1 VDLGETLGQY
11 RVVDVVGQGGMAA
24 VYVGE
29 HVVVQH
35 RVAIKVVHP
44 RHLDNPRMAQR
55 FLNEARAVALIRH
68 PGIVEFYDFGRA
80 DDGRA
85 YIVMELLNGETLQQ
99 RLMQGPIAVSK
110 AVLFARQMASAL
122 GAAHARGIVHRDLK
136 PANVFLVP
144 DPDVRFGERAKIL
157 DFGIAKH
164 TTDEREE
171 ITGTGVMIG
180 TPAHM
185 SPEQCRGERDI
196 DGRADVYA
204 LGVLLYH
211 MVTGR
216 LPFDG
221 SETGEIVSRH
231 LYEQC
236 RAASQIN
243 PRVPQA
249 VSDVIAWCM
258 KKDRARRCSSME
270 ELATALSALTGDA
283 VETDKVE
290 KLPPPAP
297 TRTRAAHAV
306 EVIPPTLTP
315 APVMRSRATKPRLGG
330 SVGVTPSQFG
340 GGTEATAPWSPH
352 GHHTTLQ
359 RTIVDAPSWL
369 TRARGRLAELVLGI
383 AATGAVV
390 AATVIALDR
399 VDPGVPA
406 AEIEPS
412 VTRPAAAVTAVEEG
426 EPEIDELEVDRPRRY
441 ARQRERDRERERDR
455 DRAKREE
462 RIRKE
467 KEEEERQEER
477 AKAEKAEERAKAEKA
492 EKAKPVKAERKEKA
506 RPSAKKT
513 APKQAPSQENPFDAV
528 ATPTVY

>member
-29 HVVVQH
+29 HLVVQH

-55 FLNEARAVALIRH
+55 FLNEARAVAAIRH

-110 AVLFARQMASAL
+110 AVMFARQMASAL

-144 DPDVRFGERAKIL
+144 DPDVIGGERAKIL

-236 RAASQIN
+236 RAATQVN

-258 KKDRARRCSSME
+258 KKDRARRCASME
-270 ELATALSALTGDA
+270 ELATALSALAGDG
-283 VETDKVE
+283 VETDKVP
-290 KLPPPAP
+290 KLPPPTP
-297 TRTRAAHAV
+297 TRSRAAHAV
-306 EVIPPTLTP
+306 EVVPPTLTP
-315 APVMRSRATKPRLGG
+315 PPVMRSRSTKPRVGG

-340 GGTEATAPWSPH
+340 GGTEATAPWTPH
-352 GHHTTLQ
+352 GAHTTLQ
-359 RTIVDAPSWL
+359 RTIVDPPSWL
-369 TRARGRLAELVLGI
+369 TRVRGRIAELVLGI

-399 VDPGVPA
+399 VDPEVPA
-406 AEIEPS
+406 AELEPT
-412 VTRPAAAVTAVEEG
+412 VTRPAAAVSAVEEG
-426 EPEIDELEVDRPRRY
+426 EPEIDEVEVDRPRRY
-441 ARQRERDRERERDR
+441 ARQRERDRERDRERE
-455 DRAKREE
+455 RAKREE
-462 RIRKE
+462 REERVRKE
-467 KEEEERQEER
+467 KEEAEAERKEER
-477 AKAEKAEERAKAEKA
+477 AKAEKAAKAEKP
-492 EKAKPVKAERKEKA
+492 KADKAERKEKA
-506 RPSAKKT
+506 RPSTKKT